1 MQMIVRRTI
10 YMLLLIVM
18 VGVVFHAPLSVGFGV
33 LLPEYALG
41 IKAWKELLLVAL
53 CLLVAV
59 EVTRQ
64 KMWQLL
70 LNDWLIRLAVIF
82 AAIHFLLLPL
92 MWPGVEIA
100 VAGLMIDLRFIAYFV
115 AVYSMLQ
122 LYPGWRRPLLIG
134 AAVSAA
140 LSMLFGV
147 LQVTVLPH
155 DVLSHIGYS
164 RDTIVPYL
172 TVDQNYDFIRITGT
186 LRGPNPLGIYAGL
199 IVTVCVSLL
208 LCAKDAL
215 RQRHKFLPWVV
226 GLTGLMSLVVL
237 WFTYSRSA
245 KLALAAALAVVLL
258 SRFVGKTTKGVWLA
272 LAASALLAMGGL
284 YVVKDTTFVSNVILH
299 EDPEEGGNVNSN
311 DEHVRSLVDGTD
323 RMLRQPLG
331 AGIGS
336 TGSPSLLGEDGLI
349 IENHYLYIAHEV
361 GWFGLAVFLALF
373 GTVLWFLWQRR
384 GDWLALTL
392 FASGVGISVA
402 ALFLPVWADDTVAIV
417 WWGLAGIALATP
429 PRVKSKGGKNG

>member
-1 MQMIVRRTI
+1 MKRLLPRTI
-10 YMLLLIVM
+10 FALMLIIFC
-18 VGVVFHAPLSVGFGV
+18 GVVFHAPLSVGFGT
-33 LLPEYALG
+33 LFPDFALA
-41 IKAWKELLLVAL
+41 IKAWKELLLVVL
-53 CLLVAV
+53 CLLVVV
-59 EVTRQ
+59 EVSRQ
-64 KMWQLL
+64 KMWKTLL
-70 LNDWLIRLAVIF
+70 DDWLIRLSLLF
-82 AAIHFLLLPL
+82 AAMHFLLVPF
-92 MWPGVEIA
+92 MWHGAEVV

-115 AVYSMLQ
+115 AVYSMIK
-122 LYPGWRRPLLIG
+122 LYPMWRRPLLIG
-134 AAVSAA
+134 GAVSAV
-140 LSMLFGV
+140 LSMLFGL

-164 RDTIVPYL
+164 RETIVPYL

-199 IVTVCVSLL
+199 ITTACAAVLL
-208 LCAKDAL
+208 FARQAL
-215 RQRHKFLPWVV
+215 SNWHKFLPWAVGSLGVV
-226 GLTGLMSLVVL
+226 SLVVL

-245 KLALAAALAVVLL
+245 KLALAAALAVVLMT
-258 SRFVGKTTKGVWLA
+258 RFLGVMTKTVWVALLA
-272 LAASALLAMGGL
+272 TALLAMGGL

-373 GTVLWFLWQRR
+373 GAVLWFLWQRR